1 MMFNFA
7 NSVSR
12 TSRVSSRAKSSIF
25 TDAGDIEM
33 DFFSRQ
39 VKRLETS
46 MSSIEEKK
54 TDLLKQYTLE
64 KQSYKSLKERVK
76 KLRNIIN
83 TRQNE
88 ANERLKKISEF
99 SMTEESANEAN
110 KNILEKKED
119 VENHLSS
126 MNKALQNVYT
136 QIDEAVEKT
145 TTVPDEN
152 PEYAPLFAKTEAFK
166 KAKEDRRNAI
176 NKAED
181 EKTQMNNRIQEITD
195 EERMLN
201 SKLDIVNKSY
211 SSLEDRIKKALA
223 TLAEPDDSYSLI
235 NLEKLVDRL
244 ETLANSLEMNYSSL
258 AKQKITDDFRTELV
272 EIEHK
277 AAANYKR
284 RHLLTTQYE
293 SIQRQIKEI
302 QHAIKVRKGIARDI
316 SDAALLTKSKRSPE
330 EVENIISDKSAD
342 LISKYK
348 QLSDEIANIDQLEFQ
363 NCLER
368 DKVEKEWKEKMSKI
382 EKMRN
387 DSLSDDQT
395 IIKINQLTEAID
407 VDKQQR
413 EINASKIE
421 TLKRRAQAA
430 VQEREK
436 TLTSKPEINFAKE
449 RVEEKSK
456 NVHER
461 QISIDQRKNEV
472 HERSIEQD
480 QLDQQYLDLLK
491 RTMELEKQR
500 EEKGVEVEKAKE
512 RMMHEQELLDQVLAK
527 IPLDQKIQILQK
539 L

>member
-1 MMFNFA
+1 MFNFA

-12 TSRVSSRAKSSIF
+12 TSRASSRAKSSIF

-54 TDLLKQYTLE
+54 AELLKQYTLE

-76 KLRNIIN
+76 KLRNHIN
-83 TRQNE
+83 NRQNE

-99 SMTEESANEAN
+99 QMTEESAKEAN
-110 KNILEKKED
+110 KNIIEKKEEIED
-119 VENHLSS
+119 HLGS
-126 MNKALQNVYT
+126 MNKALQNLYT

-145 TTVPDEN
+145 TSIPDEN

-166 KAKEDRRNAI
+166 KAKEDRENAI
-176 NKAED
+176 HKAENERAKMND
-181 EKTQMNNRIQEITD
+181 EIQQISN
-195 EERMLN
+195 EEKLLN
-201 SKLDIVNKSY
+201 SKLLDVNNSY
-211 SSLEDRIKKALA
+211 NSLEDRIKKALA
-223 TLAEPDDSYSLI
+223 ILAEPDDSYSLI
-235 NLEKLVDRL
+235 NLEKLVDQL
-244 ETLANSLEMNYSSL
+244 ETLANSLEMNYSLLS
-258 AKQKITDDFRTELV
+258 KQKITDDFRTELV

-277 AAANYKR
+277 AAANFKR
-284 RHLLTTQYE
+284 RHLLSTQYE
-293 SIQRQIKEI
+293 SVQKQIKEI

-316 SDAALLTKSKRSPE
+316 SDAALLAKPKRSPE
-330 EVENIISDKSAD
+330 EVEDIMSNRSSDWM
-342 LISKYK
+342 SKYK
-348 QLSDEIANIDQLEFQ
+348 QLFEEIANIDQLEFQ

-368 DKVEKEWKEKMSKI
+368 DKVEKEWKEKMDRV

-387 DSLSDDQT
+387 DNLTDDQT

-421 TLKRRAQAA
+421 TLKRRAQNAI
-430 VQEREK
+430 QEREK
-436 TLTSKPEINFAKE
+436 SIALKPEINFAKE
-449 RVEEKSK
+449 RVAEKTK
-456 NVHER
+456 NVNER
-461 QISIDQRKNEV
+461 QISIDQRKSDV

-480 QLDQQYLDLLK
+480 RLDQEYLDLLK

-512 RMMHEQELLDQVLAK
+512 KMMHEQELLDQVLAK

>member
-99 SMTEESANEAN
+99 NMTEESANEAN